1 MTVEG
6 AQRLR
11 DALHELKTVKRP
23 AIIQAIADAREHG
36 DLKENAEYHAA
47 KERQGF
53 LEGEMRSLEDKIARS
68 QVVDPSTL
76 SGEKVVFGATVK
88 LLNQDTDEEVIYR
101 IVGEDEADTKSG
113 SISYKAP
120 IARAI
125 TLMHR
130 EPARAWTLDSLA
142 REVAMSRSKFSE
154 RFKALVGDTPMGYL
168 GAHRMALA
176 AEQLEAGRLP
186 LAQVV
191 QDAGY
196 ESDKVFAR
204 AFRRW
209 AGLSPTAYAKR
220 ELARRAAMGT
230 PTSAPTDD
238 G

>member
-1 MTVEG
+1 
-6 AQRLR
+6 
-11 DALHELKTVKRP
+11 
-23 AIIQAIADAREHG
+23 
-36 DLKENAEYHAA
+36 
-47 KERQGF
+47 
-53 LEGEMRSLEDKIARS
+53 
-68 QVVDPSTL
+68 
-76 SGEKVVFGATVK
+76 
-88 LLNQDTDEEVIYR
+88 
-101 IVGEDEADTKSG
+101 
-113 SISYKAP
+113 
-120 IARAI
+120 
-125 TLMHR
+125 
-130 EPARAWTLDSLA
+130 LDSLA